1 MAAPP
6 PGSLRE
12 VIGDPAVRVA
22 VGVTVIVMLGFGLIV
37 PTLPL
42 FARSFGVGR
51 TEVGLLNAAF
61 GVARLITDLG
71 AGPMVGRLGER
82 HSATLGTVVVGVSSA
97 LSAVAPSFGFLVLF
111 RSLGGAGSSLL
122 FVALMSYLLRSV
134 DPGRMARAMSL
145 FVSSFL
151 LGTVLGQPIGG
162 LIAEWFGLAAPLWFY
177 AGACGISAL
186 LMLRYLTGA
195 GGRASPPPPTDTADE
210 VLAESEGPVAAG
222 WRRAR
227 KLLRSRPFV
236 TALVAN
242 GVMFW
247 LLASVRLTLVPLFA
261 GEEAHLS
268 EFGIGVVLGA
278 AAVGQFAVVGWAGRV
293 ADRRGRKTALVP
305 GLAGLLV
312 TVAVMGWAVEPWL
325 LAATLVAMGLSTGFA
340 AVVPAAVVADV
351 TPGRSSASA
360 VGVFRFAGDVGFV
373 LGPAITGLAAD
384 VLGFRG
390 AFLLAALPLAGV
402 LALALR
408 MPETLARHS

>member
-1 MAAPP
+1 M
-6 PGSLRE
+6 R
-12 VIGDPAVRVA
+12 DPAVRVT

-51 TEVGLLNAAF
+51 AEVGLLNAAF
-61 GVARLITDLG
+61 GVARLATDLG
-71 AGPMVGRLGER
+71 AGPIVARLGER
-82 HSATLGTVVVGVSSA
+82 MSATLGTAVVGLSAA

-177 AGACGISAL
+177 AGACGISAV
-186 LMLRYLTGA
+186 LMLRRLTGA
-195 GGRASPPPPTDTADE
+195 RKAAPVRPPTETAAE
-210 VLAESEGPVAAG
+210 VLAESEGPVASS
-222 WRRAR
+222 WKRAR
-227 KLLRSRPFV
+227 VLLRSQPFV

-242 GVMFW
+242 AVMFW

-261 GEEAHLS
+261 GEEAGLS
-268 EFGIGVVLGA
+268 ELGIGVVLGA
-278 AAVGQFAVVGWAGRV
+278 SAVGQFAVVGWAGRV
-293 ADRRGRKTALVP
+293 ADTRGRKAALIP

-312 TVAVMGWAVEPWL
+312 TVAVLGVTAEPWV
-325 LAATLVAMGLSTGFA
+325 LAVTLVAMGVATGFA

-351 TPGRSSASA
+351 TPGGSSASA

-373 LGPAITGLAAD
+373 LGPAITGLVAD
-384 VLGFRG
+384 LSGFGG
-390 AFLLAALPLAGV
+390 AFLVAALPVAAV
-402 LALALR
+402 LVLALR
-408 MPETLARHS
+408 MPETLANRG